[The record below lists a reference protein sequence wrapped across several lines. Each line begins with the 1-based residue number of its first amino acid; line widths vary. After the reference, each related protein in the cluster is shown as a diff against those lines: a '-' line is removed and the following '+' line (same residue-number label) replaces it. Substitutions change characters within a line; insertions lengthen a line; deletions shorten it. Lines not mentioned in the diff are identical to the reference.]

1 MLCSWPEFL
10 ALFYR
15 STMGCLFGCFQL
27 RDDRRRPSHLVSQSH
42 PSIAAEPVL
51 NRSRKRLGALLREN
65 DGSEERGGSVYD
77 EKKLDVAKSVE
88 QDFDVE
94 GLRDEAKFL
103 KACGAL
109 PATPAE
115 IRKSEQSLPNH
126 DSEDSKFHSWLP
138 DASFQKLN
146 LDMQCNQSPMPA
158 NRYDGWVTGS
168 DSLDCTPS
176 SCITSGQNPM
186 WGSASTSDA
195 TDTANSGMG
204 IQVHGDQTTFDQ
216 KRNKSMQFHCH
227 SDESSISSKGYSEV
241 SCPSLNRSELVG
253 TESLSRS
260 PYPTPLQLSDDMQT
274 PGTVFPSYIHDMEN
288 GKNPRIRSQYV
299 HSLLNPV
306 ENSSQ
311 WNMLKEED
319 SESSQLSSSLTESL
333 EQGDKTTHQEVGM
346 MPESVE
352 KDTKVDESLSSWLK
366 PVNKNGNNQRTVSF
380 ASEKVYYG
388 KNLGDRPIIGM
399 VAAHWNEEEPP
410 RVEPKWWDGNG
421 IPNSTTKYKEDQK
434 VSWHATPFEERLEK
448 ALSEESSITQ
458 RKTRSGTPV
467 KFNEKEECDTAISQI
482 KSSTHFNSV
491 VSC

>member
-1 MLCSWPEFL
+1 
-10 ALFYR
+10 
-15 STMGCLFGCFQL
+15 MGCLFGCFQL
-27 RDDRRRPSHLVSQSH
+27 RDDRRRPSHHLVSQSQ

-51 NRSRKRLGALLREN
+51 NRSRKRLGVLLQEN
-65 DGSEERGGSVYD
+65 DVSEERAGSVYD
-77 EKKLDVAKSVE
+77 EKKCDVEESVKL
-88 QDFDVE
+88 DFDVE

-103 KACGAL
+103 KACGTL
-109 PATPAE
+109 PETPAE
-115 IRKSEQSLPNH
+115 IRKSGQLPPNQ
-126 DSEDSKFHSWLP
+126 DSEHSKFHSWLP

-146 LDMQCNQSPMPA
+146 LDMHCNQSPTPV

-168 DSLDCTPS
+168 DSLDCSPS
-176 SCITSGQNPM
+176 SCITSGQNPVRN
-186 WGSASTSDA
+186 SASTNDA
-195 TDTANSGMG
+195 TDTANSGTG
-204 IQVHGDQTTFDQ
+204 IQVHGYQTTVDQ
-216 KRNKSMQFHCH
+216 HRNNSMQFHCQ

-241 SCPSLNRSELVG
+241 SCQNSKRSELVG

-260 PYPTPLQLSDDMQT
+260 PYPTPLQLNDDMQT
-274 PGTVFPSYIHDMEN
+274 PGTVFPSYIGDMGN

-319 SESSQLSSSLTESL
+319 SESSQLSSSLTEPL
-333 EQGDKTTHQEVGM
+333 DQGDKTTNSEVVM
-346 MPESVE
+346 VQESVK
-352 KDTKVDESLSSWLK
+352 KDTKVEESLSSWLK
-366 PVNKNGNNQRTVSF
+366 PVNRNGNNQRTVSF

-399 VAAHWNEEEPP
+399 VAAHWNEEEPS

-458 RKTRSGTPV
+458 RKTLSGTPI
-467 KFNEKEECDTAISQI
+467 KFNDKEECDTAISQI

>member
-1 MLCSWPEFL
+1 MICSWPEFISF
-10 ALFYR
+10 FYR

-27 RDDRRRPSHLVSQSH
+27 RDDRRRPSSHLVSQSQ
-42 PSIAAEPVL
+42 PSIFTEPVL
-51 NRSRKRLGALLREN
+51 NRSRKRLGVLLQEN
-65 DGSEERGGSVYD
+65 DGLEERAD
-77 EKKLDVAKSVE
+77 NKKCDVE
-88 QDFDVE
+88 TGQDFDVE

-103 KACGAL
+103 KACGTL
-109 PATPAE
+109 PETPAE
-115 IRKSEQSLPNH
+115 IRKSKQSPPNQNSDH
-126 DSEDSKFHSWLP
+126 SKFHSWLP

-146 LDMQCNQSPMPA
+146 LDMQCNQSPTPV
-158 NRYDGWVTGS
+158 NRYDGWLTGS

-176 SCITSGQNPM
+176 SSCITRGQNPM
-186 WGSASTSDA
+186 RNSASTSDA
-195 TDTANSGMG
+195 TDTATSGTG
-204 IQVHGDQTTFDQ
+204 IQVHGNQTTIDQ
-216 KRNKSMQFHCH
+216 HRNKPMQFHCQ
-227 SDESSISSKGYSEV
+227 SDESSILSKGYSEV
-241 SCPSLNRSELVG
+241 SCESSKRSELVG

-260 PYPTPLQLSDDMQT
+260 PYPTPLQLNDDMQT
-274 PGTVFPSYIHDMEN
+274 PGTVFPSYIGDMGN

-319 SESSQLSSSLTESL
+319 SESSQLSSSLTEL
-333 EQGDKTTHQEVGM
+333 QEQSDKTTYSEVGM
-346 MPESVE
+346 VQESVQ
-352 KDTKVDESLSSWLK
+352 KDAEVEESLSSWLK

-399 VAAHWNEEEPP
+399 VAAHWTEEEPSP
-410 RVEPKWWDGNG
+410 VEPKWWDGNG

-458 RKTRSGTPV
+458 RKTLSGTPV
-467 KFNEKEECDTAISQI
+467 KFNDKECDTAISQI